1 MCDSDIYIN
10 GVTWR
15 NKNETESYPK
25 TNKFFANVIYERT
38 DQCRKFS
45 QKSLELPI
53 LISTCLAARAAVVTS
68 TINNVGKNFFFSQLR
83 STKAASAH
91 SKKFS

>member
-25 TNKFFANVIYERT
+25 TNKFANVIYERT
-38 DQCRKFS
+38 NAENLVK
-45 QKSLELPI
+45 KI
-53 LISTCLAARAAVVTS
+53 W
-68 TINNVGKNFFFSQLR
+68 NFRF
-83 STKAASAH
+83 
-91 SKKFS
+91 